1 MEARRPRRPIAAWLC
16 LLVAAS
22 IALTACSSPNP
33 GSDPEPSGQSDPIVL
48 NVGATLPPEGL
59 DPSTVN
65 GAGTPFVLLYNVYET
80 LVRID
85 GEGEIRPLLAWD
97 YSVSPDRTVYTFTL
111 DSAAEFASG
120 DPVTADAVVQS
131 FERVLTAE
139 GTTDQIRSAMAPVES
154 VEAAD
159 EDSVEITLSEPSNQ
173 FLFDMA
179 GPAGIV
185 YDPTAL
191 DSLAEQPSGSGPFLF
206 EEFEPGQYLKL
217 IKNED
222 YWGTNVRVD
231 EVYFRY
237 YTDPNAMNT
246 AMLSGQ
252 LDVISNLTV
261 PQSIDEFSDAERFI
275 VTEGTTTGEVVL
287 GFNHDNEA
295 LSNVAVRQAINHAID
310 RQALMDAVWGG
321 KGMLI
326 GSMVAPTEPWF
337 EDLSDTYPFD
347 PDRARELL
355 AEAGYESG
363 LTLRLRVPS
372 TVPYAPPAARFVAA
386 QLAEVGIEVE
396 VEEVE
401 WAQWLNQVY
410 GQGDYD
416 MTIVA
421 HVEPRDISNF
431 ANPDYYWH
439 YDNPEFAGLI
449 EEADEAPEEQQI
461 ELMQEAAR
469 MLADDAAADWL
480 FLLPN
485 IVVTT
490 TEVSGI
496 QVNSTNLSFDLTTVA
511 TSR

>member
-1 MEARRPRRPIAAWLC
+1 MEARRPRRILAAWLC
-16 LLVAAS
+16 LMAATA
-22 IALTACSSPNP
+22 IALTACSSPA
-33 GSDPEPSGQSDPIVL
+33 PEPTGQSNDPVVL

-59 DPSTVN
+59 DPATVN

-85 GEGEIRPLLAWD
+85 GEGEISPLLAVD
-97 YSVSPDRTVYTFTL
+97 YRVSEDRTVYTFNL
-111 DSAAEFASG
+111 DRSAEFASG
-120 DPVTADAVVQS
+120 DPVTAAAVVES
-131 FERVLTAE
+131 FERARTAE
-139 GTTDQIRSAMAPVES
+139 GITSQVREKMEPVDS
-154 VEAAD
+154 VDAVD
-159 EDSVEITLSEPSNQ
+159 EDTVQVTLKQPSNE

-185 YDPTAL
+185 YDPVGL
-191 DSLAEQPSGSGPFLF
+191 DTVSEEPAGSGPFKF
-206 EEFEPGQYLKL
+206 DEFQPGEYVKL

-231 EVYFRY
+231 EVFFRY
-237 YTDPNAMNT
+237 YADPNAMNT

-275 VTEGTTTGEVVL
+275 VTEGTTDGEVVL

-295 LSNVAVRQAINHAID
+295 LSSLQVRQAINHAID
-310 RQALMDAVWGG
+310 REALVDAVWGG

-326 GSMVAPTEPWF
+326 GSMVVPTDPWY

-347 PDRARELL
+347 QDRARELL
-355 AEAGYESG
+355 QEAGYESG
-363 LTLRLRVPS
+363 LTLRMRV
-372 TVPYAPPAARFVAA
+372 TTEVPYAPPAARFIAA
-386 QLAEVGIEVE
+386 QLAEVGIELE
-396 VEEVE
+396 VDEIDF
-401 WAQWLNQVY
+401 AQWLKEVY

-416 MTIVA
+416 LTIIS

-439 YDNPEFAGLI
+439 YDNPEFAALI
-449 EEADEAPEEQQI
+449 EEADEAPVDQQI
-461 ELMQEAAR
+461 ALMQEAAR

-485 IVVTT
+485 LVVTT

-496 QVNSTNLSFDLTTVA
+496 QVNATGLSFDLTTVA